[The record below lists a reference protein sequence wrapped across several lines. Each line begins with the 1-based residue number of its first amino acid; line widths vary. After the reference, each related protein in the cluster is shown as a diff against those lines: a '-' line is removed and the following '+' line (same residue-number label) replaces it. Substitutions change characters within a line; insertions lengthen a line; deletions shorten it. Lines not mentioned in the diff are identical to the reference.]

1 MKIVHQGI
9 RLFIIA
15 ALFVAPLSCTLWS
28 AHQWETLSDRKFH
41 FQRFTYYLKGGN
53 RETAF
58 EFMKGFPVKEVMQI
72 LAGKHNIEVDASEFE
87 AFFAAEEN
95 RKKLKAFGI
104 PVKERFRWESEKKQ
118 ANTVEVEYAN
128 EFAYELE
135 PVRTYT
141 IWVKVN
147 GRLRASYSDSI
158 ENREG
163 VIKSLRSKYGMI
175 EAGDKREEA
184 PAVKTD
190 EPKEP
195 ERSEDGRMKGGKP

>member
-9 RLFIIA
+9 QFFVIIA
-15 ALFVAPLSCTLWS
+15 LIAAPLSCTLWS
-28 AHQWETLSDRKFH
+28 ARQWETLPDRKFH
-41 FQRFTYYLKGGN
+41 FQRFTYYLKGGD
-53 RETAF
+53 RETAL
-58 EFMKGFPVKEVMQI
+58 EFMKGFPVKEMLQL
-72 LAGKHNIEVDASEFE
+72 LAVRHNIEIDASEFE
-87 AFFAAEEN
+87 AFVAAEEN
-95 RKKLKAFGI
+95 RRRLRAFGI

-128 EFAYELE
+128 EFAYEFD

-141 IWVKVN
+141 VWVRVN
-147 GRLRASYSDSI
+147 GRLRASYSDSV

-163 VIKSLRSKYGMI
+163 VVKSLRSKYGMFG
-175 EAGDKREEA
+175 ADDKREKA

-195 ERSEDGRMKGGKP
+195 ERSGDGGVKGGTP